1 MVIAPLIERKRDG
14 LALAPD
20 EWRAVIHAFAL
31 GELPDYQMSA
41 LAMAVVWRGLEPPEL
56 AALTDAMLD
65 SGDRLRWDD
74 YAVPRVD
81 KHSTGGVGDNT
92 SLLLVPMVA
101 AAGVAV
107 PMMSGRALGHTG
119 GTLDKLEAIAG
130 FRTRLTLREA
140 EAQVRR
146 IGCVMLGQTHEI
158 APADGRLYALRD
170 VTGTVESIPLIAA
183 SIMSKKLAEGLT
195 GLVLDVKR
203 GSGAFMPRLE
213 SALELAQTMIGLG
226 DSHGCHTVALLTA
239 MDRPLGHACGNAL
252 EVEEAIAG
260 LQGTGPADLMEVTYA
275 LGVEMLLAAGTEAS
289 RSSAKARLELTIS
302 SGAALDKLRLMI
314 EAQGG
319 NPAVV
324 DDPGALPQAR
334 HSEVWKSPQDGLVS
348 EVAPRD
354 IGRAINAMG
363 GGRQR
368 VTDHVDASVGFHITV
383 KPGQR
388 VQRGQPL
395 ATIHARD
402 EHGLGVGRRALE
414 GAIRF
419 GVTADPL
426 PLISHR
432 VTSGGVETLA

>member
-1 MVIAPLIERKRDG
+1 
-14 LALAPD
+14 
-20 EWRAVIHAFAL
+20 
-31 GELPDYQMSA
+31 
-41 LAMAVVWRGLEPPEL
+41 
-56 AALTDAMLD
+56 
-65 SGDRLRWDD
+65 
-74 YAVPRVD
+74 
-81 KHSTGGVGDNT
+81 
-92 SLLLVPMVA
+92 
-101 AAGVAV
+101 
-107 PMMSGRALGHTG
+107 
-119 GTLDKLEAIAG
+119 
-130 FRTRLTLREA
+130 
-140 EAQVRR
+140 
-146 IGCVMLGQTHEI
+146 
-158 APADGRLYALRD
+158 
-170 VTGTVESIPLIAA
+170 
-183 SIMSKKLAEGLT
+183 
-195 GLVLDVKR
+195 
-203 GSGAFMPRLE
+203 
-213 SALELAQTMIGLG
+213 
-226 DSHGCHTVALLTA
+226 
-239 MDRPLGHACGNAL
+239 
-252 EVEEAIAG
+252 
-260 LQGTGPADLMEVTYA
+260 
-275 LGVEMLLAAGTEAS
+275 
-289 RSSAKARLELTIS
+289 
-302 SGAALDKLRLMI
+302 MI

-334 HSEVWKSPQDGLVS
+334 HSEVWESPQDGLVS

-432 VTSGGVETLA
+432 VTSGGVETLV